1 MKTVI
6 VKNVCIVLLVIV
18 SLCGRVYTVQRSS
31 DGGDEG
37 SPFLDMATEF
47 LSTLGNQQQGG
58 GGGGG
63 GGGAAA
69 GLTGIASMLL
79 PLMANANGGGSG
91 GKANNDGMG
100 AILSG
105 LGSMLAAGAGGG
117 GAGSGGAGFDPALIG
132 NVLQMFAGAASAGG
146 GGGDEADEPIVRRQ
160 QQQQQQSGGK
170 RQKRKVAA
178 AAPEQSNPLMDTMLS
193 MASSWLAN
201 YNNADHDQGS
211 QNGGGGG
218 GADALLNLLPL
229 AVQAFQS
236 FSGPEMER
244 AQERHKDHS
253 WVLPPFLENLHVM
266 WDQFTQSELAGALWT
281 KLGLNTVF
289 KGFVGRDGKL
299 TYDKLFE
306 SLQNQSF
313 RRRWIK
319 AATIYLAEWATY
331 IANPEVYQKYVATG
345 QMMANGFLQSQGYPK
360 QTFLDIGRPS
370 ETISNLID
378 HIAKKHLAVKISS
391 IQYVK
396 PAVNYV
402 KDLLK
407 LGKAKQFLQ
416 QVNVTEMTDKLTD
429 TLNLEVIE
437 PVLKVHRAYRQAI
450 ANPHCDKYILCEV
463 NSHDPNEKLGLGG
476 FKRGVTRFGSMA
488 AAWFVAQETH
498 TPFWTLFAII
508 NDPNH
513 CDIKYPVDCVE
524 YHESEQR
531 VTTEY
536 PHSEL

>member
-1 MKTVI
+1 MVI
-6 VKNVCIVLLVIV
+6 VKGKYLCIV
-18 SLCGRVYTVQRSS
+18 SLVIFSISGSAYTTQRTNAAAS
-31 DGGDEG
+31 DEG
-37 SPFLDMATEF
+37 SPFLDMASEF
-47 LSTLGNQQQGG
+47 LSSLGNQQGAGG

-63 GGGAAA
+63 GGLGGAA
-69 GLTGIASMLL
+69 GLSGIASMLL
-79 PLMANANGGGSG
+79 PLMANANGGGGG
-91 GKANNDGMG
+91 GKANGNDGMG

-105 LGSMLAAGAGGG
+105 IGSMLAANGGG
-117 GAGSGGAGFDPALIG
+117 GGGGGGAGFDPALIG
-132 NVLQMFAGAASAGG
+132 NVIQMFAGAASSA
-146 GGGDEADEPIVRRQ
+146 GGGDEAADEPVRRQ
-160 QQQQQQSGGK
+160 GAGGK
-170 RQKRKVAA
+170 RQKRRASA
-178 AAPEQSNPLMDTMLS
+178 EQAGSNPLVDTMLS

-201 YNNADHDQGS
+201 YNSAEHDQD
-211 QNGGGGG
+211 QPAAGG
-218 GADALLNLLPL
+218 GADALVNLLPL

-236 FSGPEMER
+236 FTGPEMQR
-244 AQERHKDHS
+244 TQEKHKDHS
-253 WVLPPFLENLHVM
+253 WVLPPFLENIHVM
-266 WDQFTQSELAGALWT
+266 WDQFTQSELAEALWA
-281 KLGLNTVF
+281 KLGLNAVF

-299 TYDKLFE
+299 DYDKLFQ

-319 AATIYLAEWATY
+319 AATIYLAEWVNY
-331 IANPEVYQKYVATG
+331 IANPEVYQRYIGTG

-360 QTFLDIGRPS
+360 QTFIDINRPS

-378 HIAKKHLAVKISS
+378 HVAKRHLAVKISS
-391 IQYVK
+391 VQYVK

-416 QVNVTEMTDKLTD
+416 QYNVTEMTDKLTD

-450 ANPHCDKYILCEV
+450 ANPHCDKYILCEI

-476 FKRGVTRFGSMA
+476 FKHGVTRFGSMA
-488 AAWFVAQETH
+488 AAWFIAQETR
-498 TPFWTLFAII
+498 TPFWTLFANI
-508 NDPNH
+508 NDPHH
-513 CDIKYPVDCVE
+513 CDIKHPVDCAE
-524 YHESEQR
+524 YHESEDR

>member
-1 MKTVI
+1 MVI
-6 VKNVCIVLLVIV
+6 VNGKYVCLVSLVIF
-18 SLCGRVYTVQRSS
+18 SISGSAYTTQRTNAAAA
-31 DGGDEG
+31 DEG
-37 SPFLDMATEF
+37 SPFLDMASEF
-47 LSTLGNQQQGG
+47 LSSLGNQQGGSGGAGG

-63 GGGAAA
+63 LGGAA
-69 GLTGIASMLL
+69 GLSGIASMLL
-79 PLMANANGGGSG
+79 PLMANANGGG
-91 GKANNDGMG
+91 KANGNDGMG

-105 LGSMLAAGAGGG
+105 IGSMLAAGANGGG
-117 GAGSGGAGFDPALIG
+117 GGGGGGAGFDPALIG
-132 NVLQMFAGAASAGG
+132 NVIQMFAGAANAA
-146 GGGDEADEPIVRRQ
+146 GGGDEGSEEPVRRQ
-160 QQQQQQSGGK
+160 QQASGGK
-170 RQKRKVAA
+170 RQKRRASA
-178 AAPEQSNPLMDTMLS
+178 EQGSNPLVDTMLT

-201 YNNADHDQGS
+201 YNSADHDHDQPA
-211 QNGGGGG
+211 QGG
-218 GADALLNLLPL
+218 GADALVNLLPL

-244 AQERHKDHS
+244 TQEKHKDHS
-253 WVLPPFLENLHVM
+253 WVLPPFLENIHVM
-266 WDQFTQSELAGALWT
+266 WDQFTQSELAGALWA
-281 KLGLNTVF
+281 KLGLPTVF

-299 TYDKLFE
+299 DYDKLFQ

-319 AATIYLAEWATY
+319 AATLYLAEWVNY
-331 IANPEVYQKYVATG
+331 IANPDVYQRYVATG

-360 QTFLDIGRPS
+360 QTFLDINRPS

-378 HIAKKHLAVKISS
+378 HVAKRHLAVKISS
-391 IQYVK
+391 VQYVK

-416 QVNVTEMTDKLTD
+416 QYNVTEMTDKLTD

-450 ANPHCDKYILCEV
+450 ANPHCDKYILCEI

-476 FKRGVTRFGSMA
+476 FKHGVTRFGSMA
-488 AAWFVAQETH
+488 AAWFIAQETH
-498 TPFWTLFAII
+498 TPFWTLFANI

-513 CDIKYPVDCVE
+513 CDIKHPVDCAD
-524 YHESEQR
+524 YHESEDR